1 MDGRKFLDVAR
12 ELLRGTTEAHW
23 RSATGRAYYAV
34 VLEGK
39 AALAR
44 WGIVLPRRDL
54 IHAAVRLRL
63 TYVHDADLQL
73 VGKALDDL
81 GRLRNKADYDL
92 ASPGPFANSS
102 ATATAIAQAEEA
114 IRKLDQ
120 AGTDAARLAAAV
132 ADIRA
137 RFP

>member
-12 ELLRGTTEAHW
+12 ELLSGTTEAHW
-23 RSATGRAYYAV
+23 RSAAGRAYYSV
-34 VLEGK
+34 ILEAK
-39 AALAR
+39 SALDR
-44 WGIVLPRRDL
+44 WGIILQRRDP

-63 TYVHDADLQL
+63 TYVQDADLQL

-81 GRLRNKADYDL
+81 VRLRNKADYDL
-92 ASPGPFANSS
+92 TSPGPFANSS
-102 ATATAIAQAEEA
+102 TAATAITQA
-114 IRKLDQ
+114 
-120 AGTDAARLAAAV
+120 DAARLAVAV